1 MTTAAPRVLGLDLS
15 VSCTGVCLPD
25 GTTYRI
31 KTRDRDGDGRLST
44 IRDRI
49 RADIAHHQPQLAVIE
64 DLPMTA
70 NAAGITGMVHGVV
83 RAELADAGVPRAL
96 VVPATLK
103 CYACDHGRA
112 DKRQMAAAAYLH
124 AGVEFPGDLKP
135 NGDGGDMCDAW
146 WLRAAGLDWLGH
158 PLFELPTAQRKR
170 LTKARWP
177 QLTLT
182 LTTATAA

>member
-1 MTTAAPRVLGLDLS
+1 MTTALRVLGLDLS
-15 VSCTGVCLPD
+15 ISCTGVCLPD

-31 KTRDRDGDGRLST
+31 KTRDKDGDRRLSI

-49 RADIAHHQPQLAVIE
+49 RADLAEHQPHLAVIE

-70 NAAGITGMVHGVV
+70 NAAGVTGMVQGVV
-83 RAELADAGVPRAL
+83 RAELADADVPRAL
-96 VVPATLK
+96 IVPATLK
-103 CYACDHGRA
+103 SYACDNGRA

-124 AGVEFPGDLKP
+124 AGAEFPGDL
-135 NGDGGDMCDAW
+135 NARGEGGDMCDAW
-146 WLRAAGLDWLGH
+146 WCRAAGLDWLGH
-158 PLFELPTAQRKR
+158 PLFELPAAQRAR

-182 LTTATAA
+182 AAIAA